1 MNAECELCGGTGF
14 MIVERGSI
22 TAAKPCTCC
31 GRASK
36 SSKPGIPLTAEV
48 AAVYTATICDTLAF
62 APPKE
67 AKLARA
73 HINNRLLAMCDSEE
87 QLKWL
92 TDRVCD
98 LYTKW
103 EDCGIPGLRQ
113 MLCLQY
119 RPKDGIE
126 LFSTKSYPDGI
137 PLEKPQLESVSKAL
151 PPGHAVSASPSI
163 EAAVSDLS
171 DAKRM
176 PAAGDGLRIVPPV
189 VRRIPEVQPN
199 PDAPKIT
206 QADIDQEV
214 ARLRRAK
221 AK

>member
-1 MNAECELCGGTGF
+1 MNDECELCSGTRF

-22 TAAKPCTCC
+22 TAAKPCTSC

-36 SSKPGIPLTAEV
+36 PAKPRTPLTAEV
-48 AAVYTATICDTLAF
+48 VAVYTATICDTLAF
-62 APPKE
+62 APPRE

-73 HINNRLLAMCDSEE
+73 HITNRLLAMCDSEE

-92 TDRVCD
+92 TDRACD

-113 MLCLQY
+113 ILCFQY
-119 RPKDGIE
+119 RPRDGIE
-126 LFSTKSYPDGI
+126 PFSTIAYPDGI
-137 PLEKPQLESVSKAL
+137 PVEKPQLEPVSKAL

-163 EAAVSDLS
+163 EASVSDLS
-171 DAKRM
+171 NAKRM
-176 PAAGDGLRIVPPV
+176 PAADDRLRRSSPV

-199 PDAPKIT
+199 SDAPKIT

-214 ARLRRAK
+214 ERRRRARSK
-221 AK
+221 